1 MAAFI
6 APLLSGISGLAGLF
20 GGGTQQKNATTQNT
34 SGTQTQSGSTSGSTT
49 PNLSPIQQQ
58 LANLFSNG
66 AINQYNQGTDLTG
79 YKQAGLQTI
88 NSNSDITNK
97 SISNMLAARGQSFS
111 PAASNPLISAR
122 INQGNQQTQFLQS
135 LPLLQRS
142 LQQQNLSG
150 LLSAFSAMPVG
161 QTSSGST
168 NGTTTSNSTTTGNGA
183 ISGNPLAG
191 LFGGAGAGLAA
202 TLPLLYGNK
211 PTSPYGLPNDNTAGN
226 YNGEPI

>member
-1 MAAFI
+1 MASFI
-6 APLLSGISGLAGLF
+6 LPAISGLAGLF
-20 GGGTQQKNATTQNT
+20 GGGTQQKQATSQTT
-34 SGTQTQSGSTSGSTT
+34 SGTQTQSGNTNSSTN

-58 LANLFSNG
+58 LANLFSSG
-66 AINQYNQGTDLTG
+66 ATNLYNQGTDLTG

-88 NSNSDITNK
+88 NQNSDITNK
-97 SISNMLAARGQSFS
+97 AISNMLAARGQSFS
-111 PAASNPLISAR
+111 PAAANPLISAR

-142 LQQQNLSG
+142 LQQQNLGG

-161 QTSSGST
+161 QSSTGST
-168 NGTTTSNSTTTGNGA
+168 NGTTTTSGTTTGNGA

-202 TLPLLYGNK
+202 TLPMLFGGGGN
-211 PTSPYGLPNDNTAGN
+211 NNTGINMGPAPGS
-226 YNGEPI
+226 GFQLT